1 MDLVSTIEQYTK
13 KKLTAIQIQKITDSR
28 YLVKTILHFMQNRK
42 GIYILTGSEG
52 SLGKKIKNYYN
63 SKKINILCLD
73 SSGKHDF

>member
-1 MDLVSTIEQYTK
+1 
-13 KKLTAIQIQKITDSR
+13 
-28 YLVKTILHFMQNRK
+28 MQNRK

-73 SSGKHDF
+73 SSGKHDFLTFNKIKKIYLTTDTQEKNLLNEM